1 MRIDVELQSTEEL
14 NTDIQ
19 EPEELSDTEMKIGTM
34 TEGIDPD
41 YEKMRNQPSVN
52 GNVLIG
58 DKTTAQL
65 GIGIIGVYKDE
76 TLSIRIL

>member
-1 MRIDVELQSTEEL
+1 
-14 NTDIQ
+14 
-19 EPEELSDTEMKIGTM
+19 M
-34 TEGIDPD
+34 TEGIDSD

>member
-1 MRIDVELQSTEEL
+1 MKIDVELQSTEEL

-19 EPEELSDTEMKIGTM
+19 EPEELSDTEMEIGTM

-58 DKTTAQL
+58 DKTTSQL

>member
-19 EPEELSDTEMKIGTM
+19 EPEELSDTEMEIGTM
-34 TEGIDPD
+34 TEGIDSD